1 MFITNFVIFAIINV
15 LHLTQ
20 AILEPLSSLAP
31 APASMLIILV
41 DGLCEAE
48 HHRPDY
54 GHTLASF
61 LAAHALSFPPWL
73 KVGGIFCQNFGRK

>member
-1 MFITNFVIFAIINV
+1 M
-15 LHLTQ
+15 HLPQ

-61 LAAHALSFPPWL
+61 LATHAHSFPPWL
-73 KVGGIFCQNFGRK
+73 KIVATVRSSSSEILSNLPFQHIR